1 MKFLSTTIFFVLSLT
16 SLSFGQMT
24 IHVTH
29 DRQKA
34 NVLVYKTKF
43 FSEANLVLKKTWSIQ
58 ESEKPYHWYFVSNNL
73 AAEADWIVYYTDNM
87 EEADHVVFFTE
98 NPKLLGTYSSTCGPI
113 DEIYK
118 LKSYSNKQ
126 VRKWIRSLN

>member
-1 MKFLSTTIFFVLSLT
+1 MKISSITTFFILFFINY
-16 SLSFGQMT
+16 SFGQMT

-34 NVLVYKTKF
+34 NVIVYKTKF
-43 FSEANLVLKKTWSIQ
+43 FSEANLVLKKTWSIL
-58 ESEKPYHWYFVSNNL
+58 EAEKPYHWYFVSNNL

-87 EEADHVVFFTE
+87 KEADHVVFFTE
-98 NPKLLGTYSSTCGPI
+98 NPKLLGSYSNTCGPI
-113 DEIYK
+113 DDVYK

-126 VRKWIRSLN
+126 VRKWIRSIN

>member
-1 MKFLSTTIFFVLSLT
+1 MKIYLTTTLFTLLLVNLG
-16 SLSFGQMT
+16 FGQMT

-34 NVLVYKTKF
+34 NVIVYKTKF

-58 ESEKPYHWYFVSNNL
+58 DSEKPYHWYFVSSNL
-73 AAEADWIVYYTDNM
+73 ASEADWIVYYTENM

-98 NPKLLGTYSSTCGPI
+98 NPKLLGSYSSTCGPI
-113 DEIYK
+113 DDVYK

-126 VRKWIRSLN
+126 VRKWIRSIN